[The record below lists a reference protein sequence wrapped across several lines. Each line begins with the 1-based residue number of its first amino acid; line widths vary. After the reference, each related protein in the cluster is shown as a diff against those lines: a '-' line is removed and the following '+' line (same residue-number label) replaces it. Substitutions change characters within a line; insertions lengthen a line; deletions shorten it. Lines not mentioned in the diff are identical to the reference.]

1 MTHDSYLLHVKSA
14 TVSFP
19 YQGDLVP
26 VVDQVSF
33 SLKKGEILGIVGESG
48 CGKSQLALAL
58 MGLSPSQAVVHLE
71 IETAPLTYAMIFQE
85 PLTALNPVIK
95 IGEQVREGLRLPDV
109 NNTPRERVVELLR
122 AVGLPHPEQ
131 MINQYPHELSGG
143 MRQRVLIAMAL
154 AREPDLLIAD
164 EPTTALDVTIQAEI
178 LDLLRDLNRSQH
190 LSMLLITHDLALLKD
205 FAHRVIVMYAG
216 MMVEIGTVEEIFEQP
231 QHPYTRALMEVSAL
245 KEDSAGKFATISGSV
260 PDPQHYPSGC
270 RFHPRCNQAQPEC
283 SQATPA
289 MKSYGEHRWAC
300 PYQLTIVQ

>member
-1 MTHDSYLLHVKSA
+1 MTHESSLLHVKSA
-14 TVSFP
+14 TVSFL

-58 MGLSPSQAVVHLE
+58 MGLSPRQARVQLE
-71 IETAPLTYAMIFQE
+71 IETVPITYAMIFQE

-109 NNTPRERVVELLR
+109 NNEPRERVVELLR
-122 AVGLPHPEQ
+122 AVGLPQPEQ
-131 MINQYPHELSGG
+131 MVNQYPHELSGG

-154 AREPDLLIAD
+154 AREPDILIAD

-178 LDLLRDLNRSQH
+178 LDLLRDLNRSRH
-190 LSMLLITHDLALLKD
+190 LSMLLITHDLALLRD
-205 FAHRVIVMYAG
+205 FAHRVMVMYAG
-216 MMVEIGTVEEIFEQP
+216 TMVEIGTVKEIFEHP
-231 QHPYTRALMEVSAL
+231 QHPYTKALMEVSAL
-245 KEDSAGKFATISGSV
+245 KGDATGVFATIPGSV

-270 RFHPRCNQAQPEC
+270 RFHPRCAQVQPKC
-283 SQATPA
+283 SQVTPL
-289 MKSYGEHRWAC
+289 MKSRGEHRWAC
-300 PYQLTIVQ
+300 PY